1 MVDQV
6 AFVDRVAA
14 SALQVRPVK
23 VLLTLLAL
31 PFYALGWLLGL
42 LYVAA
47 LFVVGAVKVGIAD
60 ARSRVAGPVPVAGA
74 D

>member
-1 MVDQV
+1 MV

-14 SALQVRPVK
+14 SAMQVRPVK
-23 VLLTLLAL
+23 LLLTLLAL

-42 LYVAA
+42 LVVVAMFA
-47 LFVVGAVKVGIAD
+47 VGAVKVGIAD
-60 ARSRVAGPVPVAGA
+60 ARARAVGPVPVAGA

>member
-1 MVDQV
+1 MVE

-23 VLLTLLAL
+23 LLLTLLAL
-31 PFYALGWLLGL
+31 PFYVLGWVLGL
-42 LYVAA
+42 LVVVG
-47 LFVVGAVKVGIAD
+47 LFAVGAVKVGIGD
-60 ARSRVAGPVPVAGA
+60 ARARLAGSTTAPVAGA